1 MYFTLIQI
9 LRVDHDQLASQYIQ
23 CKIEEYKE
31 YVRCTKGEDDDDDD
45 DSNDKVPDG
54 PPEEDLHVKVGS
66 CRPPKSFE
74 AVKAENSENI
84 AFEQL
89 RIKINNFFNYSP
101 VGRVLLDHQGLRNV
115 QLNAKDE
122 VSAYINRIVFVDITN
137 VMLCTVTGY
146 RVSVSQS
153 QLRIYG

>member
-1 MYFTLIQI
+1 MYFMLIQI
-9 LRVDHDQLASQYIQ
+9 LRVDHDQLASQYIR

-31 YVRCTKGEDDDDDD
+31 YVRRTKGEDDDDDD
-45 DSNDKVPDG
+45 DGNDEVPDG

-84 AFEQL
+84 TFERL

-101 VGRVLLDHQGLRNV
+101 VGRVLLDHQGLWNV